1 MSSPVMHVPSE
12 IVGKWQE
19 IVDLFAEIMHVPSAL
34 VMKVEPPNITV
45 FVSSESK
52 GNPYEQD
59 EVSSLNTGLYCETVM
74 KTRQPLLVPDALL
87 EEEWK
92 SNPDIKLGM
101 ISYLG
106 FPIAW
111 PDGHIFGTIC
121 VLDNKRNEYSEP
133 YRKLLLQFREV
144 LQADLRWLTELGGEL
159 ATQKA
164 HLKRAEALLAAE
176 KRTLEMIASG
186 AHLADI
192 LERLCE
198 AVDAQASNI
207 KSAVMLMDA
216 DGMHLRTAAGPRLAK
231 GWIEAITALEIGPT
245 VGSCGSAAFLKHR
258 VIVSDIAT
266 DPLWANYREL
276 ALGYGLR
283 AAWSQPLL
291 SKNQQV
297 LGTFGMY
304 YTEPRTPSETDLRL
318 IEGAGHIAVIAI
330 EGERTQE
337 ALRSAFEEVRNSE
350 ARLRKIIDTIPTLAW
365 CSLPDGSGIFWNRRW
380 HEYTGLSL
388 EVARG
393 WGWQDA
399 IHPEDL
405 KEITDKW
412 LGFLASGQ
420 PGQVEGRLRRFDGVY
435 RWFLFRAEPLRDESG
450 NIVNWYGTDTD
461 IEDLKRA
468 EAKLRRDEEE
478 LRRVTDA
485 IAQIIVVLNPD
496 GKAIYVYRMAPEYTG
511 LSLNDVRSDDFRT
524 RVFHPDDVQRVREER
539 YKALSSSVPFENE
552 QRALGKDG
560 KFRWFLIRYNPLLDE
575 TGNVIRWYATGT
587 DIDDRKRNED
597 RTRNENL
604 ALREQIDRDS
614 MFEDIVGS
622 SEALH
627 NVLRQVGKV
636 AHSDST
642 VLILGETGT
651 GKELIARA
659 IHKRSNRA
667 ERAFIGV
674 NCAAIPASLIASELF
689 GHEKGA
695 FTGATQRRMGRFE
708 SANGGTIFLDE
719 VGDLPAEIQIALL
732 RVLQE
737 REIERVGS
745 SRPIPV
751 NVRVVAATHHDLN
764 ALVAEGKFRQ
774 DLLYRLNVV
783 PIQMP
788 PLRERVS
795 DIPLLVEYF
804 MDRFGKRAGKK
815 FRTIDKKSL
824 EVFNA
829 YGWPGNVRELQ
840 NVIER
845 AVILS
850 EDDTL
855 AVDQTWLKREPGQ
868 NPVGPATLDGALVR
882 QEKEMIEA
890 ALAESQGRISGPA
903 GAAAKLGLLART
915 LDSKIKR
922 LKINKYRFKVPQAD

>member
-1 MSSPVMHVPSE
+1 MSSPVMKVPSE

-19 IVDLFAEIMHVPSAL
+19 IVDLLAEIMHVPSAL

-164 HLKRAEALLAAE
+164 HLKRAEA
-176 KRTLEMIASG
+176 K
-186 AHLADI
+186 
-192 LERLCE
+192 LC
-198 AVDAQASNI
+198 Q
-207 KSAVMLMDA
+207 
-216 DGMHLRTAAGPRLAK
+216 
-231 GWIEAITALEIGPT
+231 
-245 VGSCGSAAFLKHR
+245 
-258 VIVSDIAT
+258 
-266 DPLWANYREL
+266 
-276 ALGYGLR
+276 
-283 AAWSQPLL
+283 
-291 SKNQQV
+291 
-297 LGTFGMY
+297 
-304 YTEPRTPSETDLRL
+304 
-318 IEGAGHIAVIAI
+318 
-330 EGERTQE
+330 
-337 ALRSAFEEVRNSE
+337 
-350 ARLRKIIDTIPTLAW
+350 
-365 CSLPDGSGIFWNRRW
+365 
-380 HEYTGLSL
+380 
-388 EVARG
+388 
-393 WGWQDA
+393 
-399 IHPEDL
+399 
-405 KEITDKW
+405 
-412 LGFLASGQ
+412 
-420 PGQVEGRLRRFDGVY
+420 
-435 RWFLFRAEPLRDESG
+435 
-450 NIVNWYGTDTD
+450 
-461 IEDLKRA
+461 
-468 EAKLRRDEEE
+468 DEEE
-478 LRRVTDA
+478 LRRMTDA
-485 IAQIIVVLNPD
+485 IPQTIIVLNPD
-496 GKAIYVYRMAPEYTG
+496 GTVIYANRVALDYTG
-511 LSLNDVRSDDFRT
+511 LSLDEVRADDFRA
-524 RVFHPDDVQRVREER
+524 RVFHPDDVQRLREER
-539 YKALSSSVPFENE
+539 HKALSISVPFENE

-575 TGNVIRWYATGT
+575 TGNLIRWYATGT

-622 SEALH
+622 SEALRK
-627 NVLRQVGKV
+627 VLRQVGKV

-659 IHKRSNRA
+659 IHKRSNRG

-674 NCAAIPASLIASELF
+674 NCAAIPPSLIASELF

-695 FTGATQRRMGRFE
+695 FTGATQRRVGRFE

-751 NVRVVAATHHDLN
+751 DVRVVAATHRDLN

-788 PLRERVS
+788 PLRERIA

-804 MDRFGKRAGKK
+804 VDRFGKRAGKK
-815 FRTIDKKSL
+815 FRTIDKKVL
-824 EVFNA
+824 EVFQA

-840 NVIER
+840 NIIER

-850 EDDTL
+850 DDDTL
-855 AVDQTWLKREPGQ
+855 AVDETWLKWK
-868 NPVGPATLDGALVR
+868 PAQEAVRTRTLDIALVR

-890 ALAESQGRISGPA
+890 ALAESQSRISGPA
-903 GAAAKLGLLART
+903 GAAAKLGLPART

-922 LKINKYRFKVPQAD
+922 LKINKYRFKAPQAD